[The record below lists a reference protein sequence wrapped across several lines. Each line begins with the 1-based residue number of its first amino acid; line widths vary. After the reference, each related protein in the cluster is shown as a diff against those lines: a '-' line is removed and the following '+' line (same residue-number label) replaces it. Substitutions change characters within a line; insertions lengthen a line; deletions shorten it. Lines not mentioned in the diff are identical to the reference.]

1 MARFIKRRKKRIPLA
16 ASAARSQQDR
26 DTFFGGKASAL
37 SGSKSTRGGRPVGR
51 DRRSAA
57 AVASAGAPIVASK
70 ASAAPKAEE
79 MDDKI
84 ESTVSKLAEPAMEIP
99 QEAKDVY
106 EGLQDK
112 PVEESMEMPDY
123 AKEVYEG
130 PAEESME
137 MPDYAKEVY
146 EGAPDK
152 PKGIIESMM
161 GRYPKFSEAYK
172 GMAENRA
179 LNEQLKEKYPA
190 PPVANQSFKGMD
202 SAGQT
207 VLEDAPDKPKGI
219 IESMMERFPKF
230 AEAYKGMA
238 ENRALNEM
246 LKKEMDRAEMSKRA
260 ADFLG
265 FMEDKPIEAV
275 PMPMLQQDS
284 SFESNM
290 PIIQREGGITIDGKT
305 LKPVPMP
312 TLKKAKPKSF
322 FGNLF
327 SRIGKDR
334 NLSALYR

>member
-1 MARFIKRRKKRIPLA
+1 MPRVYKPRKKRIPLA

-57 AVASAGAPIVASK
+57 AVASAGAPIVANR
-70 ASAAPKAEE
+70 ASAAPKAEPVEKE

-84 ESTVSKLAEPAMEIP
+84 EATVSKLAEPAMEIP

-130 PAEESME
+130 
-137 MPDYAKEVY
+137 
-146 EGAPDK
+146 
-152 PKGIIESMM
+152 
-161 GRYPKFSEAYK
+161 
-172 GMAENRA
+172 A
-179 LNEQLKEKYPA
+179 LA
-190 PPVANQSFKGMD
+190 PVANQSFKGMD

-207 VLEDAPDKPKGI
+207 VLEDAPAKPKGFL
-219 IESMMERFPKF
+219 ESMMERFPKF

-246 LKKEMDRAEMSKRA
+246 LKKEMDRAKMSEKA

-265 FMEDKPIEAV
+265 FMEDKPVENPASRYEA
-275 PMPMLQQDS
+275 
-284 SFESNM
+284 
-290 PIIQREGGITIDGKT
+290 RGKGAVDMKKLN
-305 LKPVPMP
+305 LKP
-312 TLKKAKPKSF
+312 LEKKPKKLSEKTF
-322 FGNLF
+322 LESTIHNLF
-327 SRIGKDR
+327 NPMKNEFR
-334 NLSALYR
+334 

>member
-1 MARFIKRRKKRIPLA
+1 MPRVYKSRIPLA
-16 ASAARSQQDR
+16 AAAARAQRDK

-37 SGSKSTRGGRPVGR
+37 SGSKSTRGGISRPIGK

-57 AVASAGAPIVASK
+57 AKASASAPIVSNR
-70 ASAAPKAEE
+70 ASAAPKAEPVEKE
-79 MDDKI
+79 MGDKI

-137 MPDYAKEVY
+137 MPDYAKDVY

-190 PPVANQSFKGMD
+190 PPVDNQSFKGMD

-207 VLEDAPDKPKGI
+207 VLEDAPKGI